1 MVEIANPIANRCSS
15 LEGVLDVVS
24 SSEVRHRG
32 KWTRSQRMKNN
43 VIWGLAS
50 LALAGARHLPPKL
63 RTALGWWLGALA
75 HVAARGARRQALEN
89 VALALP
95 HLHPSAQRAL
105 VRRCFRTLGEVL
117 GETLGL
123 LGGPDAWQRLPL
135 TSQATA
141 TLESARSEGR
151 GVIFASAH
159 LGPWERVAASIAA
172 AGVPFTVLTRD
183 SYDPRFSRV
192 QNRMRRGAGVG
203 VIRRSTS
210 RPTSATRGVLRAL
223 GRGDVVGVVMDLRA
237 RVTSCE
243 APFLGTPAL
252 TALGPAR
259 IALRTGAPV
268 VVGSAAPAGTE
279 AGGKWVV
286 TATRIVTDDLFNF
299 PDGAR
304 ELTARINAE
313 LSRRILAMPH
323 AWVWMHPRW
332 AGQGEL

>member
-1 MVEIANPIANRCSS
+1 LVEIANPIAKRCSS

-24 SSEVRHRG
+24 SSDVCRRV
-32 KWTRSQRMKNN
+32 KWKRSQRLKNDA
-43 VIWGLAS
+43 IWVLAS
-50 LALAGARHLPPKL
+50 LALAGARILPPRL

-75 HVAARGARRQALEN
+75 HVGARGARRQALAN

-95 HLHPSAQRAL
+95 HLDPLARRAL
-105 VRRCFRTLGEVL
+105 VRRCFRTLGELL
-117 GETLGL
+117 GDAVGL
-123 LGGPDAWQRLPL
+123 LGGPYAWQRLPL
-135 TSQATA
+135 TPEAA
-141 TLESARSEGR
+141 AALERARSEGR

-203 VIRRSTS
+203 VIRRATS
-210 RPTSATRGVLRAL
+210 RPISATRGVLRAL
-223 GRGDVVGVVMDLRA
+223 LRGEVVGVVMDLRA

-268 VVGSAAPAGTE
+268 VVGSAAPAGAE
-279 AGGKWVV
+279 AAGKWVV
-286 TATRIVTDDLFNF
+286 TATRIVTDDLCDF
-299 PDGAR
+299 PDSAR
-304 ELTARINAE
+304 ELTSRINAE

>member
-1 MVEIANPIANRCSS
+1 LVEIDNPIAKRCSN
-15 LEGVLDVVS
+15 LEGVLDFVS
-24 SSEVRHRG
+24 SSDVRRGG
-32 KWTRSQRMKNN
+32 KWKRSQRLKNDA
-43 VIWGLAS
+43 IWVLAS
-50 LALAGARHLPPKL
+50 LALAGARLIPPKL
-63 RTALGWWLGALA
+63 RAALGWWLGALA
-75 HVAARGARRQALEN
+75 HVGARGPRRQALAN

-95 HLHPSAQRAL
+95 HLDPSARRAL
-105 VRRCFRTLGEVL
+105 VRRCFRTLGELL
-117 GETLGL
+117 GETVGL

-135 TSQATA
+135 TSDAAT
-141 TLESARSEGR
+141 TLERARSEGR

-210 RPTSATRGVLRAL
+210 RPTSATRAVLRAL
-223 GRGDVVGVVMDLRA
+223 RRGDVVGIVMDLRA
-237 RVTSCE
+237 RVASCE

-279 AGGKWVV
+279 AAGQWVV
-286 TATRIVTDDLFNF
+286 TATRIVTDDLFHF
-299 PDGAR
+299 HDSAR

-313 LSRRILAMPH
+313 LSLRILAMPH

>member
-1 MVEIANPIANRCSS
+1 
-15 LEGVLDVVS
+15 
-24 SSEVRHRG
+24 
-32 KWTRSQRMKNN
+32 MKNN